1 MKSERT
7 LNSAE
12 IKSLSKETK
21 ATQQEFNALQKSLEL
36 KFDSKTFEEAQRLA
50 QKAVDETNQRAA
62 ALQERMKLLEQAGQI
77 DTAEYAK
84 LQRQFNF
91 ATADAA
97 KLEAQ
102 VKKLND
108 LPLMTLQ
115 NEARKSA
122 AAFSELQ
129 KELELKFDPKKFE
142 QAQKAA
148 QQAVDDTSKKAEALQ
163 ERLRTLEKSGK
174 MDTEEYRDVQKE
186 LLAAEKEAKSLEQQI
201 KKLNDLPLKNLQE
214 QVGKVADGFD
224 KAGKAMKP
232 ISALAG
238 GAIAGLGALGKKA
251 ISTADDIA
259 TLATQY
265 DMSAESLQKFNYVAL
280 QTDTQSEDLYKGFVK
295 VRAAVADIATG
306 TTSAASAALR
316 SLNLDLNSFD
326 GSDKRF
332 TQYSTPCLSWKIR
345 HRWLRSQ

>member
-1 MKSERT
+1 MAKVRGITVEIGADASKF
-7 LNSAE
+7 NAE

-50 QKAVDETNQRAA
+50 QKAVDETSQKAA

-91 ATADAA
+91 TTAEAA

-102 VKKLND
+102 V
-108 LPLMTLQ
+108 
-115 NEARKSA
+115 
-122 AAFSELQ
+122 
-129 KELELKFDPKKFE
+129 
-142 QAQKAA
+142 
-148 QQAVDDTSKKAEALQ
+148 
-163 ERLRTLEKSGK
+163 
-174 MDTEEYRDVQKE
+174 
-186 LLAAEKEAKSLEQQI
+186 

-259 TLATQY
+259 TLVTQY

-326 GSDKRF
+326 GSDKQF
-332 TQYSTPCLSWKIR
+332 YAIFDTLSKLEDKTQMIAVANEIFGDKLANNLLPLIYSGGDAIAEYAAEYENLGSLTNEQVDALAEFDNVLNTIKTQLSNVALQIGAS
-345 HRWLRSQ
+345 LLL

>member
-1 MKSERT
+1 MAKVRGITVEIGADASKF
-7 LNSAE
+7 NAE

-50 QKAVDETNQRAA
+50 QKAVDETSQKAA

-91 ATADAA
+91 TTADAA

-108 LPLMTLQ
+108 LPLKTLQ

-129 KELELKFDPKKFE
+129 KELELKFDPKIFE

-163 ERLRTLEKSGK
+163 ERLITLEKSGK
-174 MDTEEYRDVQKE
+174 IDTEEYRDVQKE
-186 LLAAEKEAKSLEQQI
+186 LRR
-201 KKLNDLPLKNLQE
+201 
-214 QVGKVADGFD
+214 
-224 KAGKAMKP
+224 KAR
-232 ISALAG
+232 
-238 GAIAGLGALGKKA
+238 
-251 ISTADDIA
+251 
-259 TLATQY
+259 
-265 DMSAESLQKFNYVAL
+265 
-280 QTDTQSEDLYKGFVK
+280 
-295 VRAAVADIATG
+295 RA
-306 TTSAASAALR
+306 
-316 SLNLDLNSFD
+316 
-326 GSDKRF
+326 
-332 TQYSTPCLSWKIR
+332 
-345 HRWLRSQ
+345 